1 MIKKI
6 SFLKIF
12 FYNFETVNIERIL
25 KKRGLFLF
33 PSGPG
38 LADLKKN
45 PKYHEALINADL
57 VFFDSGYFVLLLN
70 ILKNIKVKKFS
81 GYKFIK
87 ILFDYFKKRNT
98 KNIFFIDPSK
108 TLSTSYKKYAKNHL
122 NIKSNH
128 YIAPK
133 YNQKKI
139 VDKILLKKIS
149 TLKPKYIIIN
159 LGGGVQELLGF
170 HLKKNLKY
178 KPTIICTGA
187 AIAYLTGDQASI
199 GDFYD
204 KIYVGWLIR
213 ILFKPN
219 IFFYRYLNSFGLL
232 FSVLGN
238 KVKEYN

>member
-45 PKYHEALINADL
+45 PEYHEALINADL

-87 ILFDYFKKRNT
+87 ILFDYFKKRNA
-98 KNIFFIDPSK
+98 KNIFFIDPISCP
-108 TLSTSYKKYAKNHL
+108 
-122 NIKSNH
+122 ID
-128 YIAPK
+128 
-133 YNQKKI
+133 
-139 VDKILLKKIS
+139 VDVGI
-149 TLKPKYIIIN
+149 
-159 LGGGVQELLGF
+159 F
-170 HLKKNLKY
+170 H
-178 KPTIICTGA
+178 
-187 AIAYLTGDQASI
+187 
-199 GDFYD
+199 
-204 KIYVGWLIR
+204 
-213 ILFKPN
+213 
-219 IFFYRYLNSFGLL
+219 
-232 FSVLGN
+232 
-238 KVKEYN
+238 